1 MKRVTLAERG
11 KRKRIKIQSHVLL
24 ILKFQVKGGN
34 INVICDRPLQ
44 FHRFSK
50 NFNSWGFIF
59 VRDFFFFFGKV

>member
-34 INVICDRPLQ
+34 INVICDPY
-44 FHRFSK
+44 
-50 NFNSWGFIF
+50 NFIVSQKISTVG
-59 VRDFFFFFGKV
+59 VLSL